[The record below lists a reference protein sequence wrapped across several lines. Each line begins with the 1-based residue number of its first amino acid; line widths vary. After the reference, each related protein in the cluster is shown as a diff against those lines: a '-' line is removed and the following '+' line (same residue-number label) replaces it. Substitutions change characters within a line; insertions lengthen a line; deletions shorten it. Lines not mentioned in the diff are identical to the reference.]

1 MVLRPMNLSEP
12 LPTEFAE
19 PLARASHRLGQ
30 FGRQIIWYVEVSSTS
45 DVAASLAE
53 RGAEEGLVV
62 TANAQS
68 AGRGRLG
75 RMWASPPGA
84 GLYVSLVLRP
94 SRLVMPLVTIA
105 AGVAVAQGIE
115 AATGLRPQLKWPNDV
130 CLGPRKLAGV
140 LAEAQT
146 NSGAGY
152 VVLGFGIN
160 VMPAVYPPEAAARAT
175 SLEAELGRS
184 VDRPLVLVEC
194 LVAFA
199 QRYRDLACGRAQDV
213 IAAWRERAATTLGRK
228 VQLDAGGVRHEGV
241 AEDVDETGALLV
253 RTPSATIRV
262 TSGEVRWL

>member
-1 MVLRPMNLSEP
+1 MNLSEE
-12 LPTEFAE
+12 LPVEFAE
-19 PLARASHRLGQ
+19 PLARAAPRLGQ
-30 FGRQIIWYVEVSSTS
+30 FGRQIIWYADVSSTS

-62 TANAQS
+62 AANAQS

-75 RMWASPPGA
+75 RTWASPPGV

-94 SRLVMPLVTIA
+94 TRLVMPLVTIA

-115 AATGLRPQLKWPNDV
+115 AATGLRTHLKWPNDV
-130 CLGPRKLAGV
+130 CVGPRKLAGV
-140 LAEAQT
+140 LAEAHT
-146 NSGAGY
+146 SAGDMGARNY

-160 VMPAVYPPEAAARAT
+160 VMPAPYPPDTAPRAT
-175 SLEAELGRS
+175 SLEAELGRR

-194 LVAFA
+194 LAAFVE
-199 QRYRDLACGRAQDV
+199 RYRELTYGRPADV
-213 IAAWRERAATTLGRK
+213 IAAWRERAAPTLGRK
-228 VQLDAGGVRHEGV
+228 VQVDAGGAGHEGV

-262 TSGEVRWL
+262 TSGEVKWV

>member
-1 MVLRPMNLSEP
+1 MNLSEE
-12 LPTEFAE
+12 LPAEFAGPLERAAARLE
-19 PLARASHRLGQ
+19 P
-30 FGRQIIWYVEVSSTS
+30 FGRQIIWYADVSSTS

-62 TANAQS
+62 AANAQS
-68 AGRGRLG
+68 AGRGRFG
-75 RMWASPPGA
+75 RTWASPPGA

-105 AGVAVAQGIE
+105 AGVAIAQGIE

-130 CLGPRKLAGV
+130 CAGPRKLAGV

-146 NSGAGY
+146 NGGDRSSIPY

-160 VMPAVYPPEAAARAT
+160 VMPALYPPDMAPRAT

-194 LVAFA
+194 LAAFA
-199 QRYRDLACGRAQDV
+199 QRYRDLACGRTAGV
-213 IAAWRERAATTLGRK
+213 IAAWRERAEMTLGRK
-228 VQLDAGGVRHEGV
+228 VQLEAGGASHKGV

-253 RTPSATIRV
+253 RTSSATIRV
-262 TSGEVRWL
+262 TSGEVIWL